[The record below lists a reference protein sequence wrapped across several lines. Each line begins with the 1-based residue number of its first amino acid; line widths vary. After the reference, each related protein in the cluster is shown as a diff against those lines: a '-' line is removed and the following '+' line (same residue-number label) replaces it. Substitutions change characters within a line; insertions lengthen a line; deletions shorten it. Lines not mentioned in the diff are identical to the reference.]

1 VTEVLESNVDIT
13 ARKQAEQQLRELN
26 QELEDRVHR
35 RTAELEAAL
44 ADRLRSEQRF
54 VTLAN
59 FVPQLV
65 WMSSPE
71 GLNVYFNQR
80 WVDYTGMTLE
90 ESYGKGWNTPFHPD
104 DRQVALDAWNR
115 ATRTGETYRIES
127 RLRAA
132 GGSYRWFL
140 MLGEALRDAH
150 GNIVQWFG
158 TCTDIADM
166 KQAEDALRESQRG
179 LEEAN
184 KELQPFSY
192 SVSHDLR
199 GPLRTM
205 DGFSQALLEDHSE
218 NLDEKGRHY
227 LTRIRTAAQRMGLL
241 IDDLLQLSRLT
252 RIEMR
257 ARPVD
262 LSAMAMELIGELRDS
277 EPGRDVEVRVEPG
290 LEALGDPGL
299 LQVALQNLFSNAWKF
314 TSRREHAVIEFGVLN
329 DQPGPVFFVRDNGAG
344 FDMQYANHLFSPFQR
359 LHADEEFK
367 GTGIGLATVQR
378 IIRRHVG
385 RIWAEAAQGQGA
397 TFYFQLGH
405 RALEMA
411 GEM

>member
-1 VTEVLESNVDIT
+1 
-13 ARKQAEQQLRELN
+13 
-26 QELEDRVHR
+26 
-35 RTAELEAAL
+35 
-44 ADRLRSEQRF
+44 
-54 VTLAN
+54 
-59 FVPQLV
+59 
-65 WMSSPE
+65 M
-71 GLNVYFNQR
+71 
-80 WVDYTGMTLE
+80 
-90 ESYGKGWNTPFHPD
+90 
-104 DRQVALDAWNR
+104 
-115 ATRTGETYRIES
+115 
-127 RLRAA
+127 RAA